1 MPSPTQ
7 KHRRASRLT
16 TDAEAA
22 RASEEKHERRA
33 SRRRARKDRDEYED
47 DNSEDEYAPRKPKML
62 EAPADGAAGGAAEAD
77 FILRERERRE
87 REREREREAA
97 YAAPPPS
104 SVGGGAQGRERGSE
118 Y

>member
-1 MPSPTQ
+1 
-7 KHRRASRLT
+7 
-16 TDAEAA
+16 
-22 RASEEKHERRA
+22 
-33 SRRRARKDRDEYED
+33 
-47 DNSEDEYAPRKPKML
+47 ML

-87 REREREREAA
+87 REREREAA

-104 SVGGGAQGRERGSE
+104 SVGGAQGRERGSE